1 MDQTGKQSSQPFVE
15 DMWLGSGNQLP
26 PDLPGLLD
34 DVPIPTLIDAC
45 ERLDGFTYTEVLR
58 GKSTVKVVNK
68 TVLLGMLNEK
78 L

>member
-1 MDQTGKQSSQPFVE
+1 MAQTGNQSSQPFVE
-15 DMWLGSGNQLP
+15 DMWLGSLP

-34 DVPIPTLIDAC
+34 DVPIPTVIDAC